1 MTEFSTH
8 SFPIYYNFST
18 PKKFGQSFQ
27 LLDKYGSFAPL
38 KRDFF
43 VPMQRYHIVLFFL
56 VTILTACHPTSRD
69 VKQVAQ
75 DALENACIQLDSGNK
90 AEAMRLF
97 KEAERYG
104 LMANQTL
111 TVAHAQYH
119 IAQCLGYYADK
130 EEVVSLLNAAA
141 EGFGEDYADRAEAL
155 RELGDFYQFHK
166 QFDSAAYYLDQAMTY
181 AYQSES
187 TEAKRDVLSAFHTF
201 YFNVEKSAEYLN
213 RFWQASIQD
222 GDDNLLMYYY
232 HDMGNIYSESGD
244 LDSAD
249 YYFSRLEELVSQT
262 EPNEDSWFYYGVLS
276 VFAEERGD
284 YETACKYGCLYE
296 EGSKLREMEQQEN
309 NLALISHKYDSEVM
323 RNELNRKIIIKQ
335 RIIVIVSLVATL
347 VLAALL
353 VSQIRLARRR
363 KREAEISAELFH
375 FKQQNKDLAQ
385 KHAEHEQIQQD
396 YADRLSE
403 ALMKE
408 QRIMLLLDNYLNSNK
423 KANLLKDLGTS
434 VYGEKDHWQAMME
447 IVEQLYP
454 DLMETLQQKYPNLD
468 EDERKSYIL
477 SYFKLSRQEEADYLG
492 TTVNMVDK
500 LRGRRRK
507 KMEEG

>member
-1 MTEFSTH
+1 MRTNSISLCSCKTQ
-8 SFPIYYNFST
+8 YNI
-18 PKKFGQSFQ
+18 KKAWILA
-27 LLDKYGSFAPL
+27 LLTGFMVA
-38 KRDFF
+38 
-43 VPMQRYHIVLFFL
+43 
-56 VTILTACHPTSRD
+56 ACHPKPHNVR
-69 VKQVAQ
+69 QAGR
-75 DALENACIQLDSGNK
+75 DALESARIQLDSGNK
-90 AEAMRLF
+90 AEALQLF
-97 KEAERYG
+97 KDAEHYS
-104 LMANQTL
+104 LLANDTL
-111 TVAHAQYH
+111 TVAYARYN
-119 IAQCLGYYADK
+119 IARCLGYYADK
-130 EEVVSLLNAAA
+130 QETVSLLRSAA
-141 EGFGEDYADRAEAL
+141 EGFSDDYANRAEAL
-155 RELGDFYQFHK
+155 RELGDFYQIHS
-166 QFDSAAYYLDQAMTY
+166 QFDSAEYYLEQAIVY
-181 AYQSES
+181 AEQSGS
-187 TEAKRDVLSAFHTF
+187 TKAKRDVLSAFHTM
-201 YFNVEKSAEYLN
+201 YFNAGDYEKSADYLSQ
-213 RFWQASIQD
+213 FWQTSITD
-222 GDDNLLMYYY
+222 ADDNLLMYYY
-232 HDMGNIYSESGD
+232 HDMGNIYYACGY

-249 YYFSRLEELVSQT
+249 YYYGRLEELVT
-262 EPNEDSWFYYGVLS
+262 HADPNEDTWFYYGVLS
-276 VFAEERGD
+276 DYAEECGD

-296 EGSKLREMEQQEN
+296 EGNNLREIEQQEN

-363 KREAEISAELFH
+363 KREAEINAELFH
-375 FKQQNKDLAQ
+375 FKQQNKDLTQ

-423 KANLLKDLGTS
+423 KANLLKDLETS
-434 VYGEKDHWQAMME
+434 VYDLKDLETSVYDDKDHWEAMLE
-447 IVEQLYP
+447 VIDQLYP
-454 DLMETLQQKYPNLD
+454 DLTATLQQKYPDLD
-468 EDERKSYIL
+468 EDEKKSYIL

>member
-1 MTEFSTH
+1 M
-8 SFPIYYNFST
+8 
-18 PKKFGQSFQ
+18 K
-27 LLDKYGSFAPL
+27 
-38 KRDFF
+38 
-43 VPMQRYHIVLFFL
+43 RYHIALLFL
-56 VTILTACHPTSRD
+56 VTMLAACHPTSRD

-75 DALENACIQLDSGNK
+75 DALENARVQLDSGNK
-90 AEAMRLF
+90 TEAMKLF
-97 KEAERYG
+97 KEAEHYG
-104 LMANQTL
+104 LMSNNTL
-111 TVAHAQYH
+111 TVAHARYH

-130 EEVVSLLNAAA
+130 EEVVSLLKSAA

-155 RELGDFYQFHK
+155 RELGDFYQFHG

-181 AYQSES
+181 AERSES
-187 TEAKRDVLSAFHTF
+187 TEAKRNVLSALHTM
-201 YFNVEKSAEYLN
+201 YFNAGDYEKSAEYLN
-213 RFWQASIQD
+213 YFWQASIQE

-232 HDMGNIYSESGD
+232 HDMGNIYSQSGD

-249 YYFSRLEELVSQT
+249 YYYSRLEELVSQT
-262 EPNEDSWFYYGVLS
+262 EPNEDTWFYYGVLS
-276 VFAEERGD
+276 DFAEERGD

-296 EGSKLREMEQQEN
+296 EGSKLREIEQQGN

-323 RNELNRKIIIKQ
+323 RNELNRKIIIGQ
-335 RIIVIVSLVATL
+335 RIIIVISIVASL

-363 KREAEISAELFH
+363 KREAEINAELFH

-385 KHAEHEQIQQD
+385 KHAENEQIQQD
-396 YADRLSE
+396 YADRLSD

-423 KANLLKDLGTS
+423 KSNLLKDLEEF
-434 VYGEKDHWQAMME
+434 VYGEKDHWEAMLA
-447 IVEQLYP
+447 VVDQLYP

-477 SYFKLSRQEEADYLG
+477 SYFKLSRQEEADYLD
-492 TTVNMVDK
+492 TTVNMIDK

>member
-1 MTEFSTH
+1 MKLH
-8 SFPIYYNFST
+8 H
-18 PKKFGQSFQ
+18 
-27 LLDKYGSFAPL
+27 L
-38 KRDFF
+38 
-43 VPMQRYHIVLFFL
+43 VLSFL
-56 VTILTACHPTSRD
+56 VTMLAACHPTSRD

-75 DALENACIQLDSGNK
+75 DALENARVQLDSGNK
-90 AEAMRLF
+90 VKAMRLF
-97 KEAERYG
+97 KEAEHYG
-104 LMANQTL
+104 IMANQTL
-111 TVAHAQYH
+111 MVAHARYH

-130 EEVVSLLNAAA
+130 EEVVSLLKTAA

-155 RELGDFYQFHK
+155 RELGDFYQYHG
-166 QFDSAAYYLDQAMTY
+166 QFDSSAYYLDQALAY
-181 AYQSES
+181 AEQSGS
-187 TEAKRDVLSAFHTF
+187 LEAKRNCLSAFHVM
-201 YFNVEKSAEYLN
+201 YFNAGDYEKSANYLSQ
-213 RFWQASIQD
+213 FWQASIAD
-222 GDDNLLMYYY
+222 ADDNMLMYYY
-232 HDMGNIYSESGD
+232 HDMGNIFYESGN

-249 YYFSRLEELVSQT
+249 YYYSRLEELVSQT
-262 EPNEDSWFYYGVLS
+262 EPNADTWFYYGVLS
-276 VFAEERGD
+276 DYAEELGD

-296 EGSKLREMEQQEN
+296 EGNNLKEIEQQEN

-323 RNELNRKIIIKQ
+323 QNELNRNIIIKQ

-363 KREAEISAELFH
+363 KREAEINAELFH

-423 KANLLKDLGTS
+423 KANLLKDLETS
-434 VYGEKDHWQAMME
+434 VYDDKDHWEAMLE
-447 IVEQLYP
+447 VIDQLYP
-454 DLMETLQQKYPNLD
+454 DLTATLQQKYPDLD
-468 EDERKSYIL
+468 EDEKKSYIL

-492 TTVNMVDK
+492 TTVNMIDK

>member
-1 MTEFSTH
+1 MKLH
-8 SFPIYYNFST
+8 H
-18 PKKFGQSFQ
+18 
-27 LLDKYGSFAPL
+27 L
-38 KRDFF
+38 
-43 VPMQRYHIVLFFL
+43 VLFFF
-56 VTILTACHPTSRD
+56 VTMLAACHPTSRD

-75 DALENACIQLDSGNK
+75 DALENARIQLDSGNK

-111 TVAHAQYH
+111 TVAHARYH

-130 EEVVSLLNAAA
+130 EEVVSLLKAAA
-141 EGFGEDYADRAEAL
+141 AGFGDDYADRAEAL

-166 QFDSAAYYLDQAMTY
+166 QFDSAAYCLEQAMTF
-181 AYQSES
+181 ADQSAS
-187 TEAKRDVLSAFHTF
+187 TEAKRNVLSAFHTL
-201 YFNVEKSAEYLN
+201 YFNAGDYEKSADYLN
-213 RFWQASIQD
+213 RFWQASISD
-222 GDDNLLMYYY
+222 GDDHLLMYYY
-232 HDMGNIYSESGD
+232 HDMGNIYFESGD

-249 YYFSRLEELVSQT
+249 YYYSRLEELVTKT
-262 EPNEDSWFYYGVLS
+262 EPNADTWFYYGVLS
-276 VFAEERGD
+276 DYAEELGD

-296 EGSKLREMEQQEN
+296 EGNNLKEIEQQEN

-335 RIIVIVSLVATL
+335 RIIVIVSLVASL

-363 KREAEISAELFH
+363 KREAEINAELFH

-385 KHAEHEQIQQD
+385 KHAENEQIQQN
-396 YADRLSE
+396 YADRLSD

-408 QRIMLLLDNYLNSNK
+408 QRMMLLLDNYLSSNK
-423 KANLLKDLGTS
+423 KANLLKDLETF
-434 VYGEKDHWQAMME
+434 VYGDKDHWEAMLE
-447 IVEQLYP
+447 VIDQLYP
-454 DLMETLQQKYPNLD
+454 DLTATLQQKYPDLD
-468 EDERKSYIL
+468 EDEKNSYIL

-492 TTVNMVDK
+492 TTVNMIDK

>member
-1 MTEFSTH
+1 MKLH
-8 SFPIYYNFST
+8 H
-18 PKKFGQSFQ
+18 
-27 LLDKYGSFAPL
+27 L
-38 KRDFF
+38 
-43 VPMQRYHIVLFFL
+43 VLSFL
-56 VTILTACHPTSRD
+56 VTMLAACHPSSRD

-75 DALENACIQLDSGNK
+75 DALENARIQFDSGNK
-90 AEAMRLF
+90 VEAMRLF
-97 KEAERYG
+97 KEAEHYG
-104 LMANQTL
+104 IMANQTL
-111 TVAHAQYH
+111 MVAHARYH

-130 EEVVSLLNAAA
+130 EEVVSLLKAAA

-155 RELGDFYQFHK
+155 RELGDFYQYHG
-166 QFDSAAYYLDQAMTY
+166 QFDSSAYYLDQALKY
-181 AYQSES
+181 AEQSGS
-187 TEAKRDVLSAFHTF
+187 LEAKRDCLSAFHVM
-201 YFNVEKSAEYLN
+201 YFNAGDYEKSANYLSQ
-213 RFWQASIQD
+213 FWQASIED
-222 GDDNLLMYYY
+222 ADDNLLMYYY
-232 HDMGNIYSESGD
+232 HDMGNIFYESGN
-244 LDSAD
+244 LDSAN
-249 YYFSRLEELVSQT
+249 YYYSRLEELVTQT
-262 EPNEDSWFYYGVLS
+262 EPNEDTWFYYGVLS
-276 VFAEERGD
+276 DFAEELGD

-296 EGSKLREMEQQEN
+296 EGNNLKEIEQQKN
-309 NLALISHKYDSEVM
+309 NLALISHKYDSKVM
-323 RNELNRKIIIKQ
+323 QNELNRKIIIKQ
-335 RIIVIVSLVATL
+335 RVIVIVSLVATL

-363 KREAEISAELFH
+363 KREAEINAVLFH

-423 KANLLKDLGTS
+423 KANLLKDLEAS
-434 VYGEKDHWQAMME
+434 VYDDKDHWEAMLE
-447 IVEQLYP
+447 VVDQLYP
-454 DLMETLQQKYPNLD
+454 ELVETLQQKYPNLD

>member
-1 MTEFSTH
+1 MKLQH
-8 SFPIYYNFST
+8 
-18 PKKFGQSFQ
+18 
-27 LLDKYGSFAPL
+27 L
-38 KRDFF
+38 
-43 VPMQRYHIVLFFL
+43 VLSFL
-56 VTILTACHPTSRD
+56 VIMLAACHPTSRD

-75 DALENACIQLDSGNK
+75 DALENARIQLDSGNK
-90 AEAMRLF
+90 AEALQLF
-97 KEAERYG
+97 KEAEHYG
-104 LMANQTL
+104 LLAHDTL
-111 TVAHAQYH
+111 TVAHAKYH
-119 IAQCLGYYADK
+119 IARCLGYYADK
-130 EEVVSLLNAAA
+130 EEVVSLLKAAA

-155 RELGDFYQFHK
+155 RELGDFYQYHG
-166 QFDSAAYYLDQAMTY
+166 QFDSSAYYLDQALKY
-181 AYQSES
+181 AEQSGS
-187 TEAKRDVLSAFHTF
+187 LEAKRDCLSAFHVMC
-201 YFNVEKSAEYLN
+201 FNAGDYEKSANYLSQ
-213 RFWQASIQD
+213 FWQASIED
-222 GDDNLLMYYY
+222 ADDNLLMYYY
-232 HDMGNIYSESGD
+232 HDMGNIFYESGN
-244 LDSAD
+244 LDSAE
-249 YYFSRLEELVSQT
+249 YYYSRLEELVSQT
-262 EPNEDSWFYYGVLS
+262 EPNADTWFYYGVLS
-276 VFAEERGD
+276 DYAEELGD

-296 EGSKLREMEQQEN
+296 EGNNLKEIEQQEN

-423 KANLLKDLGTS
+423 KANLLNDLETL
-434 VYGEKDHWQAMME
+434 VYDDKDHWEAMLE
-447 IVEQLYP
+447 VVDQLYP
-454 DLMETLQQKYPNLD
+454 ELVETLQQKYPDLD

>member
-1 MTEFSTH
+1 MKLH
-8 SFPIYYNFST
+8 H
-18 PKKFGQSFQ
+18 
-27 LLDKYGSFAPL
+27 L
-38 KRDFF
+38 
-43 VPMQRYHIVLFFL
+43 VLSFL
-56 VTILTACHPTSRD
+56 VTMLAACHPTSRD

-75 DALENACIQLDSGNK
+75 DALENARIQLDSGNK
-90 AEAMRLF
+90 VEAMRLF
-97 KEAERYG
+97 KEAEHYG
-104 LMANQTL
+104 IMANQTL
-111 TVAHAQYH
+111 MVAHARYH

-130 EEVVSLLNAAA
+130 EEVVSLLKAAA

-155 RELGDFYQFHK
+155 RELGDFYQYHG
-166 QFDSAAYYLDQAMTY
+166 QFDSSAYYLDQALKY
-181 AYQSES
+181 AEQSES
-187 TEAKRDVLSAFHTF
+187 LEAKRDCLSAFHVM
-201 YFNVEKSAEYLN
+201 YFNAGDYEKSANYLSQ
-213 RFWQASIQD
+213 FWQASIAD
-222 GDDNLLMYYY
+222 ADDNLLMYYY
-232 HDMGNIYSESGD
+232 HDMGNIFYESGN

-249 YYFSRLEELVSQT
+249 YYYSRLEELVSQT
-262 EPNEDSWFYYGVLS
+262 EPNEDTWFYYGVLS
-276 VFAEERGD
+276 DYAEELGD

-296 EGSKLREMEQQEN
+296 EGNNLKEIEQQEN

-323 RNELNRKIIIKQ
+323 QNELNRKIIIKQ

-363 KREAEISAELFH
+363 KREAEINAELFH

-423 KANLLKDLGTS
+423 KANLLKDLETS
-434 VYGEKDHWQAMME
+434 VYDDKDHWEAMLE
-447 IVEQLYP
+447 VIDQLYP
-454 DLMETLQQKYPNLD
+454 DLTATLQKKYPDLD
-468 EDERKSYIL
+468 EDEKKSYIL

>member
-1 MTEFSTH
+1 MKLH
-8 SFPIYYNFST
+8 H
-18 PKKFGQSFQ
+18 
-27 LLDKYGSFAPL
+27 L
-38 KRDFF
+38 
-43 VPMQRYHIVLFFL
+43 VLSFL
-56 VTILTACHPTSRD
+56 VTMLAACHHTSRD

-75 DALENACIQLDSGNK
+75 DALENARIQFDSGNK
-90 AEAMRLF
+90 VEAMRLF
-97 KEAERYG
+97 KEAEHYG
-104 LMANQTL
+104 IMANQTL
-111 TVAHAQYH
+111 MVAHARYH

-130 EEVVSLLNAAA
+130 EEVVSLLKAAA

-155 RELGDFYQFHK
+155 RELGDFYQYHG
-166 QFDSAAYYLDQAMTY
+166 QFDSSAYYLDQALKY
-181 AYQSES
+181 AEQSGAL
-187 TEAKRDVLSAFHTF
+187 EAKRDCLSAFHVM
-201 YFNVEKSAEYLN
+201 YFNAGDYEKSANYLSQ
-213 RFWQASIQD
+213 FWQASIED
-222 GDDNLLMYYY
+222 ADDNLLMYYY
-232 HDMGNIYSESGD
+232 HDMGNIFYESGN
-244 LDSAD
+244 LDSAN
-249 YYFSRLEELVSQT
+249 YYYSRLEELVSQT
-262 EPNEDSWFYYGVLS
+262 EPNADTWFYYGVLS
-276 VFAEERGD
+276 DYAEELGD

-296 EGSKLREMEQQEN
+296 EGNNLKEIEQQEN

-323 RNELNRKIIIKQ
+323 QNELNRKIIIKQ
-335 RIIVIVSLVATL
+335 RVIVIVSLVATL

-363 KREAEISAELFH
+363 KREAEINAELFH

-385 KHAEHEQIQQD
+385 KHAEYEQIQQD

-423 KANLLKDLGTS
+423 KANLLKDLETS
-434 VYGEKDHWQAMME
+434 VYDDKDHWEAMLE
-447 IVEQLYP
+447 VVDQLYP
-454 DLMETLQQKYPNLD
+454 ELAETLQQKYPNLD

>member
-1 MTEFSTH
+1 M
-8 SFPIYYNFST
+8 
-18 PKKFGQSFQ
+18 KKFV
-27 LLDKYGSFAPL
+27 PL
-38 KRDFF
+38 IAVVF
-43 VPMQRYHIVLFFL
+43 VVLS
-56 VTILTACHPTSRD
+56 ACHSSSRD

-75 DALENACIQLDSGNK
+75 DALENARIQLDSGNK
-90 AEAMRLF
+90 MEAMKLF
-97 KEAERYG
+97 KEAEHYG
-104 LMANQTL
+104 LMSNNTL
-111 TVAHAQYH
+111 TVAHARYH

-130 EEVVSLLNAAA
+130 EEVVLLLKAAA

-155 RELGDFYQFHK
+155 RELGDFYQFHG
-166 QFDSAAYYLDQAMTY
+166 QFDSAAYYLDQAM
-181 AYQSES
+181 AFADRSGS
-187 TEAKRDVLSAFHTF
+187 AEAKRNVLSGFHTM
-201 YFNVEKSAEYLN
+201 YFNAGDYERSADYLN
-213 RFWQASIQD
+213 QFWQASISD
-222 GDDNLLMYYY
+222 GEDNLLMYYY
-232 HDMGNIYSESGD
+232 HDMGNIYSQSGD

-249 YYFSRLEELVSQT
+249 YYYSRLEELVSQT
-262 EPNEDSWFYYGVLS
+262 KPNEDTWFYYGVLS
-276 VFAEERGD
+276 DFAEERGD

-296 EGSKLREMEQQEN
+296 EGSKLREIEQQEN

-335 RIIVIVSLVATL
+335 RIIVIISLLATL

-363 KREAEISAELFH
+363 KREAEINAELFH
-375 FKQQNKDLAQ
+375 FKRQNKDLAQ
-385 KHAEHEQIQQD
+385 KHAENEQIQQN
-396 YADRLSE
+396 YADRLSD

-423 KANLLKDLGTS
+423 KANLLKELEEF
-434 VYGEKDHWQAMME
+434 VYGDKDHWEAMLA
-447 IVEQLYP
+447 VVDQLYP

-477 SYFKLSRQEEADYLG
+477 SYFKLSRQEEADYLD
-492 TTVNMVDK
+492 TTVNMIDK

>member
-1 MTEFSTH
+1 MKLH
-8 SFPIYYNFST
+8 R
-18 PKKFGQSFQ
+18 
-27 LLDKYGSFAPL
+27 L
-38 KRDFF
+38 
-43 VPMQRYHIVLFFL
+43 VLFFL
-56 VTILTACHPTSRD
+56 VAMLAACHPTSRD
-69 VKQVAQ
+69 VRQAAG
-75 DALENACIQLDSGNK
+75 DALENARIQLDSGNK

-104 LMANQTL
+104 LSSNDTL
-111 TVAHAQYH
+111 TVAHARFN
-119 IAQCLGYYADK
+119 IAKCLGYYADK
-130 EEVVSLLNAAA
+130 ESVVSLLKAAS

-155 RELGDFYQFHK
+155 RELGDLYQFHK
-166 QFDSAAYYLDQAMTY
+166 QFDSAVYYLDQAMTY
-181 AYQSES
+181 ADRSGS
-187 TEAKRDVLSAFHTF
+187 TEAKRNVLSAFHAL
-201 YFNVEKSAEYLN
+201 YFNAGDYEKSADYLN
-213 RFWQASIQD
+213 RFWQASISD

-232 HDMGNIYSESGD
+232 HDMGNIYFECGD

-249 YYFSRLEELVSQT
+249 YYYSRLEELVTQT
-262 EPNEDSWFYYGVLS
+262 EPNEDTWFYYGVLS
-276 VFAEERGD
+276 DYAEELGD

-296 EGSKLREMEQQEN
+296 EGSKLRELEQQGN
-309 NLALISHKYDSEVM
+309 NLALISQKYDSEVM
-323 RNELNRKIIIKQ
+323 QNELNRKIIVKQ

-363 KREAEISAELFH
+363 KREAEINAELFH

-396 YADRLSE
+396 YADRLSD

-423 KANLLKDLGTS
+423 KANLLKDLEVS
-434 VYGEKDHWQAMME
+434 VYGDKDHWEAMLT
-447 IVEQLYP
+447 VVDQLYP
-454 DLMETLQQKYPNLD
+454 DLTETLRQKFPDLD

-500 LRGRRRK
+500 IRGRRRK
-507 KMEEG
+507 KMNEST

>member
-1 MTEFSTH
+1 MKLH
-8 SFPIYYNFST
+8 H
-18 PKKFGQSFQ
+18 
-27 LLDKYGSFAPL
+27 L
-38 KRDFF
+38 
-43 VPMQRYHIVLFFL
+43 VLSFL
-56 VTILTACHPTSRD
+56 VTMLAACHPTSRD

-75 DALENACIQLDSGNK
+75 DALENARIQFDSGNK
-90 AEAMRLF
+90 VEAMRLF
-97 KEAERYG
+97 KEAEHYG
-104 LMANQTL
+104 IMANQTL
-111 TVAHAQYH
+111 MVAHARYH

-130 EEVVSLLNAAA
+130 EEVVSLLKAAA

-155 RELGDFYQFHK
+155 RELGDFYQYHG
-166 QFDSAAYYLDQAMTY
+166 QFDSSAYYLDQALKY
-181 AYQSES
+181 AEQSGS
-187 TEAKRDVLSAFHTF
+187 LEAKRDCLSAFHVM
-201 YFNVEKSAEYLN
+201 YFNAGDYEKSANYLSQ
-213 RFWQASIQD
+213 FWQTSIAD
-222 GDDNLLMYYY
+222 ADDNLLMYYY
-232 HDMGNIYSESGD
+232 HDMGNIFYESGN

-249 YYFSRLEELVSQT
+249 YYYSRLEELVTQT
-262 EPNEDSWFYYGVLS
+262 EPNADTWFYYGVLS
-276 VFAEERGD
+276 DYAEELGD

-296 EGSKLREMEQQEN
+296 EGNNLKEIEQQEN

-323 RNELNRKIIIKQ
+323 QNELNRKIIIKQ

-363 KREAEISAELFH
+363 KREAEINAELFH

-385 KHAEHEQIQQD
+385 KHVEHEQIQQD

-423 KANLLKDLGTS
+423 KANLLKDLETS
-434 VYGEKDHWQAMME
+434 VYDDKDHWEAMLE
-447 IVEQLYP
+447 VIDQLYP
-454 DLMETLQQKYPNLD
+454 DLTATLQQKYPDLD
-468 EDERKSYIL
+468 EDEKKSYIL

-492 TTVNMVDK
+492 TTVNMIDK

>member
-1 MTEFSTH
+1 M
-8 SFPIYYNFST
+8 
-18 PKKFGQSFQ
+18 K
-27 LLDKYGSFAPL
+27 
-38 KRDFF
+38 
-43 VPMQRYHIVLFFL
+43 RYHLVLFFL
-56 VTILTACHPTSRD
+56 VTMLAACHPTSRD
-69 VKQVAQ
+69 VKQIAQ
-75 DALENACIQLDSGNK
+75 DALENARIQLDSGNK
-90 AEAMRLF
+90 VEAMRLF
-97 KEAERYG
+97 KEAEHYG

-111 TVAHAQYH
+111 TVAHARYH

-130 EEVVSLLNAAA
+130 EEVVSLLKTAA

-155 RELGDFYQFHK
+155 RELGDFYQYHG
-166 QFDSAAYYLDQAMTY
+166 QFDSSAYYLDQALKY
-181 AYQSES
+181 AEQSGS
-187 TEAKRDVLSAFHTF
+187 LEAKRDCLSAFHVMC
-201 YFNVEKSAEYLN
+201 FNAGDYEKSANYLSQ
-213 RFWQASIQD
+213 FWQASIAD
-222 GDDNLLMYYY
+222 ADDNLLMYYY
-232 HDMGNIYSESGD
+232 HDMGNIFYESGN
-244 LDSAD
+244 LDSAE
-249 YYFSRLEELVSQT
+249 YYYSRLEELVSQT
-262 EPNEDSWFYYGVLS
+262 EPNADTWFYYGVLS
-276 VFAEERGD
+276 DYAEELGD

-296 EGSKLREMEQQEN
+296 EGNNLKEIEQQEN

-323 RNELNRKIIIKQ
+323 QNELNRKIIIKQ

-363 KREAEISAELFH
+363 KREAEINAELFH

-423 KANLLKDLGTS
+423 KANLLKDLETS
-434 VYGEKDHWQAMME
+434 VYDDKDHWEAMLE
-447 IVEQLYP
+447 VVDQLYP
-454 DLMETLQQKYPNLD
+454 DLTATLQQKYPDLD
-468 EDERKSYIL
+468 EDEKKSYIL

>member
-1 MTEFSTH
+1 M
-8 SFPIYYNFST
+8 
-18 PKKFGQSFQ
+18 K
-27 LLDKYGSFAPL
+27 
-38 KRDFF
+38 
-43 VPMQRYHIVLFFL
+43 RYHLVLFFL
-56 VTILTACHPTSRD
+56 FTMLAACHPTSRD
-69 VKQVAQ
+69 VQQAAD
-75 DALENACIQLDSGNK
+75 DALENARIQLDSGNK

-97 KEAERYG
+97 KEAEHYG
-104 LMANQTL
+104 HIANQNL

-119 IAQCLGYYADK
+119 IAQCMGYYADK
-130 EEVVSLLNAAA
+130 KEVVSLLKAAA

-155 RELGDFYQFHK
+155 RELGDFYQFHG
-166 QFDSAAYYLDQAMTY
+166 QFDSAAYYLDQALEY
-181 AYQSES
+181 AEQSGS
-187 TEAKRDVLSAFHTF
+187 TEAKRDCLSAFHTM
-201 YFNVEKSAEYLN
+201 YFNAGDYEKSADYLSQ
-213 RFWQASIQD
+213 FWQASITD
-222 GDDNLLMYYY
+222 ADDNVLMYYY

-249 YYFSRLEELVSQT
+249 YYYSRLEELVSQT
-262 EPNEDSWFYYGVLS
+262 EPNEDTWFYYGVLS
-276 VFAEERGD
+276 DFAEERGD

-296 EGSKLREMEQQEN
+296 EGNNLREIEQQEN

-323 RNELNRKIIIKQ
+323 RNELNQKIIIGQ

-363 KREAEISAELFH
+363 KREAEINAELFH
-375 FKQQNKDLAQ
+375 FKQQNKALAQ

-396 YADRLSE
+396 YADRLSD

-423 KANLLKDLGTS
+423 KANLLKELETS
-434 VYGEKDHWQAMME
+434 VYGDKDHWEAMLT
-447 IVEQLYP
+447 VVDQLYP
-454 DLMETLQQKYPNLD
+454 DLMETLRQKYPDLD

-477 SYFKLSRQEEADYLG
+477 SYFKISRQEEADYLG
-492 TTVNMVDK
+492 TTVNMIDK

>member
-1 MTEFSTH
+1 MKLH
-8 SFPIYYNFST
+8 H
-18 PKKFGQSFQ
+18 
-27 LLDKYGSFAPL
+27 L
-38 KRDFF
+38 
-43 VPMQRYHIVLFFL
+43 VLSFL
-56 VTILTACHPTSRD
+56 VTMLAACHPTSRD
-69 VKQVAQ
+69 VKQIAQ
-75 DALENACIQLDSGNK
+75 DALENARIQLDSGNK
-90 AEAMRLF
+90 VEAMRLF
-97 KEAERYG
+97 KEAEHYG

-111 TVAHAQYH
+111 TVAHARYH

-130 EEVVSLLNAAA
+130 EEVVSLLKTAA

-155 RELGDFYQFHK
+155 RELGDFYQYHG
-166 QFDSAAYYLDQAMTY
+166 QFDSSAYYLDQALKY
-181 AYQSES
+181 AEQSGS
-187 TEAKRDVLSAFHTF
+187 LEAKRDCLSAFHVMC
-201 YFNVEKSAEYLN
+201 FNAGDYEKSANYLSQ
-213 RFWQASIQD
+213 FWQASIAD
-222 GDDNLLMYYY
+222 ADDNLLMYYY
-232 HDMGNIYSESGD
+232 HDMGNIFYESGN

-249 YYFSRLEELVSQT
+249 YYYSRLEELVSQT
-262 EPNEDSWFYYGVLS
+262 EPNADTWFYYGVLS
-276 VFAEERGD
+276 DYAEELGD

-296 EGSKLREMEQQEN
+296 EGNNLKEIEQQEN

-323 RNELNRKIIIKQ
+323 QNELNRKIIIKQ

-363 KREAEISAELFH
+363 KREAEINAELFH

-423 KANLLKDLGTS
+423 KANLLKDLETS
-434 VYGEKDHWQAMME
+434 VYDDKDHWEAMLE
-447 IVEQLYP
+447 VVDQLYP
-454 DLMETLQQKYPNLD
+454 ELVETLQQKYPDLD

-492 TTVNMVDK
+492 TTVNMIDK
-500 LRGRRRK
+500 LRGKRRK

>member
-1 MTEFSTH
+1 MF
-8 SFPIYYNFST
+8 I
-18 PKKFGQSFQ
+18 
-27 LLDKYGSFAPL
+27 
-38 KRDFF
+38 F
-43 VPMQRYHIVLFFL
+43 VPMKLQHLVLFFL
-56 VTILTACHPTSRD
+56 VTMLAACHPTSRD
-69 VKQVAQ
+69 VRLAARN
-75 DALENACIQLDSGNK
+75 ALENARIQLDSGNK
-90 AEAMRLF
+90 VEALQLF
-97 KEAERYG
+97 KEAEHYG
-104 LMANQTL
+104 LLAHDTL
-111 TVAHAQYH
+111 TVAHAKYH
-119 IAQCLGYYADK
+119 IARCLGYYADK
-130 EEVVSLLNAAA
+130 EEVVSLLKDAA
-141 EGFGEDYADRAEAL
+141 EGFGNDFSDRSEAL
-155 RELGDFYQFHK
+155 RELGDFYQYHG
-166 QFDSAAYYLDQAMTY
+166 QFDSSAYYLDQALEY
-181 AYQSES
+181 AEQSGA
-187 TEAKRDVLSAFHTF
+187 TEAKRDCLSAFHAM
-201 YFNVEKSAEYLN
+201 YFNAGDYEKSADYLSQY
-213 RFWQASIQD
+213 WQASIAD
-222 GDDNLLMYYY
+222 ADDDLLMYYY
-232 HDMGNIYSESGD
+232 HDMGNIFYESGN

-249 YYFSRLEELVSQT
+249 YYYSRLEELVSQT
-262 EPNEDSWFYYGVLS
+262 EPNADTWFYYGVLS
-276 VFAEERGD
+276 DYAEELGD

-296 EGSKLREMEQQEN
+296 EGNNLREIEQQEN

-335 RIIVIVSLVATL
+335 RIIVIVSLVETL

-423 KANLLKDLGTS
+423 KANLLNDLETL
-434 VYGEKDHWQAMME
+434 VYDDKDHWEAMLE
-447 IVEQLYP
+447 VVDQLYP
-454 DLMETLQQKYPNLD
+454 ELVETLQQKYPDLD

-477 SYFKLSRQEEADYLG
+477 SYFKLSRQEEADYLR

-500 LRGRRRK
+500 IRGRRRK